1 MWFDATAALADIGG
15 RREINAQPPATPA
28 TSATPRARV
37 AIVADV
43 ATPPKRNHETAV
55 FRHGV
60 SLGGNPMTWT
70 GRIVSLSDWRRLSD
84 WEKHGPDGRH
94 WNGIT
99 KQWETPKGIRYDQE
113 TD

>member
-1 MWFDATAALADIGG
+1 MWFDVTAALADIGG
-15 RREINAQPPATPA
+15 GRETNTQPPATPA
-28 TSATPRARV
+28 TYATPRARV

-43 ATPPKRNHETAV
+43 ATPPTPIRETAA

-60 SLGGNPMTWT
+60 SLGGNPLTWA
-70 GRIVSLSDWRRLSD
+70 GRIVLLSDWRRLSD

-99 KQWETPKGIRYDQE
+99 KQWETPKGTRLDQE